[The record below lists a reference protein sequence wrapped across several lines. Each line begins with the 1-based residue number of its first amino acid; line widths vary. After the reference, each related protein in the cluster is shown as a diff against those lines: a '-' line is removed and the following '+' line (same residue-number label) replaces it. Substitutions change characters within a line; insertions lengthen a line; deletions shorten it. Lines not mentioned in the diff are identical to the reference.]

1 MKTYTKINRILHSLF
16 ALLMVAQL
24 INEEFMKRPKLVDG
38 APRVRTEDQILF
50 FDMHEWIGVIL
61 LVVVGLRFMMM
72 LGNPEEVKRLFPFL
86 SAERMK
92 GVIADIKEIPGWFT
106 GKLKAPG
113 DDDYLAGFVHG
124 LGLLL
129 GLAMGLTG
137 TAMFVGMDPI
147 NGTMNEFVHQLK
159 EIHEILGE
167 LLLYYVI
174 GHVAMVVL
182 HQLKGHRSLQRISP
196 LSKE

>member
-1 MKTYTKINRILHSLF
+1 MKTYPKINRILHSLF
-16 ALLMVAQL
+16 SFFFVAQL

-38 APRVRTEDQILF
+38 VPRVRTDDQIFF
-50 FDMHEWIGVIL
+50 FDMHEWIGMILL
-61 LVVVGLRFMMM
+61 LVVALRFMMM
-72 LGNPEEVKRLFPFL
+72 LGHPDEVQRLFPFI

-92 GVIADIKEIPGWFT
+92 GVIRDLKEIPGWFA
-106 GKLKAPG
+106 GKVKAPSN
-113 DDDYLAGFVHG
+113 DDCLAGLVHG

-137 TAMFVGMDPI
+137 TAIFVGMDQVY
-147 NGTMNEFVHQLK
+147 GTMDGFVGALK
-159 EIHEILGE
+159 EVHELLGG

-182 HQLKGHRSLQRISP
+182 HQIKGHRSLQRISP

>member
-1 MKTYTKINRILHSLF
+1 MKTYPKINRILHSLF

-24 INEEFMKRPKLVDG
+24 INEEFMKHPKLVNG
-38 APRVRTEDQILF
+38 MPRPRTDEQIFF

-72 LGNPEEVKRLFPFL
+72 LGNPEEVKRLFPFI
-86 SAERMK
+86 SGERMK
-92 GVIADIKEIPGWFT
+92 GVFADMKEIPGWFT
-106 GKLKAPG
+106 GKLKPPS
-113 DDDYLAGFVHG
+113 DEDCLAGFVHG

-137 TAMFVGMDPI
+137 TAIFVGMDPI
-147 NGTMNEFVHQLK
+147 TGRMDELVHELK
-159 EIHEILGE
+159 EVHEVLGE

-196 LSKE
+196 MSKE

>member
-1 MKTYTKINRILHSLF
+1 MKTYPKINRILHSLF

-38 APRVRTEDQILF
+38 FPRVRTDEQIFF
-50 FDMHEWIGVIL
+50 FDMHEWLGVIL
-61 LVVVGLRFMMM
+61 LVVIGLRFMMM
-72 LGNPEEVKRLFPFL
+72 LGNPEEVRRLFPFI

-92 GVIADIKEIPGWFT
+92 GVFADMKEIPGWFT
-106 GKLKAPG
+106 GKLKAPS
-113 DDDYLAGFVHG
+113 DEDCLAGFVHG

-147 NGTMNEFVHQLK
+147 TGSMGEFVHELK
-159 EIHEILGE
+159 EIHEVLGE

-196 LSKE
+196 MSKE

>member
-1 MKTYTKINRILHSLF
+1 MKTYSKINRILHSLF
-16 ALLMVAQL
+16 ASLMVLQL

-38 APRVRTEDQILF
+38 APRMRTDDQIFF
-50 FDMHEWIGVIL
+50 FDMHEWVGVIL
-61 LVVVGLRFMMM
+61 LVVVGLRFMML
-72 LGNPEEVKRLFPFL
+72 LGNPDEVRRLFPFI
-86 SAERMK
+86 SAERIK
-92 GVIADIKEIPGWFT
+92 GVVADLKEVPGWFV
-106 GKLKAPG
+106 GRIKAPS
-113 DDDYLAGFVHG
+113 DEDCLSGFVHG

-147 NGTMNEFVHQLK
+147 TGTMNEFVHTLK
-159 EIHEILGE
+159 EVHEVLGE

-174 GHVAMVVL
+174 GHVAMVIL
-182 HQLKGHRSLQRISP
+182 HQIKGHRSLQRISP

>member
-1 MKTYTKINRILHSLF
+1 MKTYTKINRILHALF
-16 ALLMVAQL
+16 ALMMVVQL
-24 INEEFMKRPKLVDG
+24 IDEAFMKRPKLVDG
-38 APRVRTEDQILF
+38 APRMRSDEQIFF

-113 DDDYLAGFVHG
+113 DDDYLAGLVHG

-129 GLAMGLTG
+129 GLALGLTG

-167 LLLYYVI
+167 LLFYYVI

-182 HQLKGHRSLQRISP
+182 HQIKGHRSLQRISP
-196 LSKE
+196 FSKE

>member
-1 MKTYTKINRILHSLF
+1 MKTYPKINRILHSLF
-16 ALLMVAQL
+16 AFLMVAQL

-38 APRVRTEDQILF
+38 APRVRTDEQIFF

-61 LVVVGLRFMMM
+61 LVVVGLRFMFL
-72 LGNPEEVKRLFPFL
+72 LGNPEDTRRLFPFI
-86 SAERMK
+86 SGERMK
-92 GVIADIKEIPGWFT
+92 GVFADMKEIPGWFA
-106 GKLKAPG
+106 GKLKPPG

-147 NGTMNEFVHQLK
+147 NGTMNDFVHTLK
-159 EIHEILGE
+159 EVHEVLGE
-167 LLLYYVI
+167 LLFYYVI

-196 LSKE
+196 LSRE